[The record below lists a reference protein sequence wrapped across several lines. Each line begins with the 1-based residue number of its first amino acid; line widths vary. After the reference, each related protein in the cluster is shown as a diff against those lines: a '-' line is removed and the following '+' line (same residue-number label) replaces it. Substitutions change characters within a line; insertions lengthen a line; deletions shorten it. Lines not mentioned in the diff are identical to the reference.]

1 MLESGGTS
9 VRMPLHPGAPALQA
23 AVQRKSPNLAGIS
36 EGEPGDRPSTGSTQS
51 REELGLHRA
60 CTCNS
65 AASGFY
71 SIMCL
76 QVDFLQILFFRYHQ
90 NKKLKA
96 KGTVNTIQDIDCGKE
111 RHKDSLGRPESSGW
125 EPSAHG
131 QVLSSVKKKKKKK
144 RS

>member
-1 MLESGGTS
+1 M
-9 VRMPLHPGAPALQA
+9 
-23 AVQRKSPNLAGIS
+23 QRKSLNPAGIS
-36 EGEPGDRPSTGSTQS
+36 EGEPGDGDGPSAGSTQS
-51 REELGLHRA
+51 REESGLHRA

-76 QVDFLQILFFRYHQ
+76 QVDFLQMLFFRYHR

-96 KGTVNTIQDIDCGKE
+96 KGTVNTVQDIDCGKE
-111 RHKDSLGRPESSGW
+111 RNKDSLGCPESSRW
-125 EPSAHG
+125 ELSARG

-144 RS
+144 DLDLGNSVFPSGAYPSQRPI